1 MSSVIFS
8 NLDQGKKVSQRL
20 QALGAQRT
28 FDSQT
33 LFNGLLRELKTSLK
47 FYKLG
52 STRFAG
58 TS

>member
-28 FDSQT
+28 FDSQP
-33 LFNGLLRELKTSLK
+33 LFNGLLRELKNLWWSPV
-47 FYKLG
+47 YP
-52 STRFAG
+52 
-58 TS
+58 